1 MRSLG
6 RETNKERESI
16 AERIKKRLEPEEAAE
31 KKKKEAEREVA
42 IKSPVEKEWSLFFIT
57 HIDNL
62 SSILERGILSPD
74 LVKKLKIKYT
84 PIYSEKIVGKREYK
98 MVWTQ
103 GNGKRLSEFAH
114 VYFNPRNAFLWQVLS
129 ERTSRKIIVIE
140 STLNVSDD
148 GICIAD
154 RNAAKYD
161 VGFMNS
167 YNYYKIIPKIVKET
181 GEWQQ
186 GRRWQSGKS
195 WAVDASKGKIMAECL
210 VPDKIPREHFKSIHV
225 YAHDVKAE
233 IIPKLY
239 ELPDL
244 DIIVKPFMFFG
255 G

>member
-6 RETNKERESI
+6 RETNKEREVV
-16 AERIKKRLEPEEAAE
+16 AERIKKRREYEEAGE

-98 MVWTQ
+98 MAC
-103 GNGKRLSEFAH
+103 GKRLSEFAH
-114 VYFNPRNAFLWQVLS
+114 VYFNPHNAMLRQVLY
-129 ERTSRKIIVIE
+129 EHASRKIIVIE
-140 STLNVSDD
+140 STLNVSND

-154 RNAAKYD
+154 RNAAKDD

-167 YNYYKIIPKIVKET
+167 YNYYKIIPKIEKET
-181 GEWQQ
+181 LPI

-195 WAVDASKGKIMAECL
+195 WAVDDSKGKIMAECL
-210 VPDKIPREHFKSIHV
+210 VPDKIPPEHFKFIHV
-225 YAHDVKAE
+225 YTHDVKAE
-233 IIPKLY
+233 IIPKIY
-239 ELPDL
+239 ESPHL
-244 DIIVKPFMFFG
+244 DIIVNPFMFFSG
-255 G
+255 